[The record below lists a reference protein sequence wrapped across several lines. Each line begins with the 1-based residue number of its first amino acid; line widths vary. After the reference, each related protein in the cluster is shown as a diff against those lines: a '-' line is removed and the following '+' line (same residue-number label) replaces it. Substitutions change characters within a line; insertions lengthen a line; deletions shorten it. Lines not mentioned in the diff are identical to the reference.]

1 MTVKPLGDRVVIKNV
16 EAEETTKG
24 GLILTSA
31 AKEKPQM
38 AEVLAL
44 GPGGMVDGKEVAMQ
58 VKVGD
63 QVIFSKYSGT
73 EVKLDEEEYI
83 VVKQSDILAIIEG

>member
-1 MTVKPLGDRVVIKNV
+1 MKLAPLGDRVVLKQLV
-16 EAEETTKG
+16 AEETTKSG
-24 GLILTSA
+24 IVLPGQN
-31 AKEKPQM
+31 KEKPQQ
-38 AEVLAL
+38 AEVVAV

-73 EVKLDEEEYI
+73 EVKLDDEEYI
-83 VVKQSDILAIIEG
+83 IVKQSDILAVMKQ